1 MRRVALQEHATKGV
15 RWAVHPRSL
24 PVRRRRTR
32 RTLRGFTL
40 VELLVV
46 IAIIGI
52 LIALLLP
59 AVQAAREAARRSQC
73 RNSIRQLGLAALN
86 YESARKHYPSA
97 ISNEDGGQ
105 YASPYGY
112 IALCTPY
119 FEEKNLHDLINF
131 NFRWDYPGNE
141 RVPDTVIPFTKCPS
155 QDTVESMI
163 VFHQDKPFTVESGK
177 QRAHY
182 YAVMGAKFDD
192 TCPGRSPWNLTGCGF
207 EYSKR
212 GGVAINGIIYPA
224 SKVRVRQ
231 VEDGTSKTFLLG
243 ECSWDF
249 GTVVAGWYAGEAFYG
264 NTSGSNPDPH
274 AYLPFEMSDVGDGF
288 WVYNAAQ
295 IRYGIQE
302 ASNEADPA
310 SPAKGM
316 NAPILAKHNDVS
328 FGSKH
333 SGGCNF
339 CLADGSARFVGKNAD
354 LLVLKKYANRHDGS
368 KVDLD

>member
-1 MRRVALQEHATKGV
+1 MAMVSSCRSFRKRQREGVTSHGRRHSA
-15 RWAVHPRSL
+15 
-24 PVRRRRTR
+24 
-32 RTLRGFTL
+32 FTL

-59 AVQAAREAARRSQC
+59 AIQSAREAARRSKC

-86 YESARKHYPSA
+86 YETARKHYPSA
-97 ISNEDGGQ
+97 IGNEDGGF

-131 NFRWDYPGNE
+131 SIRWDYPGNE

-155 QDTVESMI
+155 QDSVEPMI
-163 VFHQDKPFTVESGK
+163 VFNKDNGTLGSGA

-182 YAVMGAKFDD
+182 YAVMGAKLDD
-192 TCPGRSPWNLTGCGF
+192 TCPGPAPYELTGCSALA
-207 EYSKR
+207 YASR
-212 GGVAINGIIYPA
+212 GGVATNGIIFPA
-224 SKVRVRQ
+224 SKVSVRQ
-231 VEDGTSKTFLLG
+231 ILDGTSKTFLLG

-249 GTVVAGWYAGEAFYG
+249 GTIVAGWYAGEAFYG
-264 NTSGSNPDPH
+264 NTSGTPDPS
-274 AYLPFEMSDVGDGF
+274 AYLPYQMSDLGNGF

-295 IRYGIQE
+295 IRWPIME
-302 ASNEADPA
+302 ASNEADPTN
-310 SPAKGM
+310 PAKGR
-316 NAPILAKHNDVS
+316 NAPVRAKHNDVS

-339 CLADGSARFVGKNAD
+339 CLADGSARFVGRNTD